1 MIFGCKTIAEYA
13 IEKWLWNNGIVATEF
28 TVEINGNVGTI
39 TDKTG
44 DSMTVEYDRETKE
57 VKMKE

>member
-1 MIFGCKTIAEYA
+1 MIYGCKTIAEDA
-13 IEKWLWNNGIVATEF
+13 IKKWLWNNGFVATEF
-28 TVEINGNVGTI
+28 TVKFDGNVGTI

-57 VKMKE
+57 VRIKE

>member
-1 MIFGCKTIAEYA
+1 MIYGCKTIAEHA
-13 IEKWLWNNGIVATEF
+13 IKKWLWNNGFVATEF

-57 VKMKE
+57 VRAKE